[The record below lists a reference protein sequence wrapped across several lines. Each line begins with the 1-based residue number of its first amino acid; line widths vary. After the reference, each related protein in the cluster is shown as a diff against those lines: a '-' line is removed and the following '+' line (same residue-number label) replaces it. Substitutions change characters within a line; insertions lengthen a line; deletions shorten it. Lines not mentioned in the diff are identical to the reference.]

1 MKKRQRFKLN
11 KRREKAKMT
20 KQTNSNINVPV
31 NATVGLKFG
40 FIGLGMAGCNI
51 AAECAKYTDG
61 NGGSPYSAVLVNTN
75 IRDFSKVKHKKD
87 AFTEIRLSG
96 YEGGAGRNIEKGE
109 KAFIDNKEE
118 FLNAINPLADRDFI
132 WVVAGLGGGTG
143 TGALIEAVLTLAES
157 GYADKLGLIL
167 TLPRHNEGGNVLGNA
182 FKRIQE
188 IGKIKDAIGSIIIVD
203 NQKLYTDYLK
213 KEENKAKTME
223 DFLTYCNRYVADTL
237 HELNTITNA
246 YENMT
251 MEYFDSSE
259 FENTIKQSGYLTL
272 SKLTLID
279 KPDVSN
285 EAQFVNKLKASI
297 QNGVLSDGYNFE
309 TAQTAAV
316 TTIANGGQV
325 DYITNMAFESKVK
338 EVIDSMAPYLDEY
351 PVAGY
356 KANNTVGV
364 NIYTIFTGLETPTCL
379 GVIGEKY
386 DEFIKAKN
394 AAKKNDEVLDRLNSL
409 SHAKKETNKPK
420 DLRALLS
427 GNSKED
433 EDSSNNGSS
442 LRGLLNR

>member
-1 MKKRQRFKLN
+1 
-11 KRREKAKMT
+11 
-20 KQTNSNINVPV
+20 
-31 NATVGLKFG
+31 
-40 FIGLGMAGCNI
+40 
-51 AAECAKYTDG
+51 
-61 NGGSPYSAVLVNTN
+61 
-75 IRDFSKVKHKKD
+75 SKVKHKKD
-87 AFTEIRLSG
+87 AFTEVRLSG

-109 KAFIDNKEE
+109 KAFKDNSSE
-118 FLNAINPLADRDFI
+118 FLNAIKPLSDRDFI

-143 TGALIEAVLTLAES
+143 TGAIIEAVITLAES
-157 GYADKLGLIL
+157 GYAEKLGLIL

-203 NQKLYTDYLK
+203 NQKLYTDFLK
-213 KEENKAKTME
+213 KEENKAKTMD

-285 EAQFVNKLKASI
+285 EAQFVSKLKESI
-297 QNGVLSDGYNFE
+297 ENGVLSDGYNFE

-356 KANNTVGV
+356 KANNTVGI

-379 GVIGEKY
+379 GIIGQKY

-394 AAKKNDEVLDRLNSL
+394 AAKKNDEVLERLNSL
-409 SHAKKETNKPK
+409 NHEKKETNKPK

-427 GNSKED
+427 GNSNKD
-433 EDSSNNGSS
+433 E
-442 LRGLLNR
+442 